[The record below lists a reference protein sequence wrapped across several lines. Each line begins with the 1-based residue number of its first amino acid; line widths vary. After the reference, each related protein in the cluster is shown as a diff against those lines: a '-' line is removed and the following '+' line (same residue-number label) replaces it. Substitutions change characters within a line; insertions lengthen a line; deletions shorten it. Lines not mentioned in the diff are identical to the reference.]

1 MSSTVFIVT
10 AVTETVPVLVL
21 TQVLS
26 SGNKA
31 AQCHVTTLTTITMCN
46 AMYFQSTMHTKCVT
60 LFTIYNKPRY
70 LLSSAVCP
78 SVEVP
83 PCSRVST
90 GTVMVLSLTPG
101 AS

>member
-1 MSSTVFIVT
+1 MSGTVFIVT

-46 AMYFQSTMHTKCVT
+46 AMYFQSTMHTECVT

-70 LLSSAVCP
+70 LLS
-78 SVEVP
+78 
-83 PCSRVST
+83 
-90 GTVMVLSLTPG
+90 
-101 AS
+101 